1 MDLTASER
9 MLLELLQE
17 KDAQAQR
24 ESQQR
29 MMRFLTG
36 VSERTSI
43 PVDVLTINPQTGTVI
58 DARSVDAEDAAEQ
71 SP

>member
-1 MDLTASER
+1 MELTTAER

-29 MMRFLTG
+29 TMRFLTA

-43 PVDVLTINPQTGTVI
+43 PVDVLTINPQTGTVM
-58 DARSVDAEDAAEQ
+58 DARLAAEDAAEQ
-71 SP
+71 RP